1 MQLHPW
7 DPDIETLI
15 GRIKSG
21 SLNLQPDFQRGEV
34 WGLPKRRRLIDT
46 ILRGWHVPPVH
57 VVVDHETEQYEVL
70 DGQQRLVAIRDFAH
84 GEITVDGN
92 STPHDADIY
101 ELDGLTYEELPE
113 RIRRRFDNYSLRV
126 IRITEYSA
134 EEPGELFFRL
144 NQPTNLTAA
153 EQRNAFYGKARRQVK
168 SLVRSLPE
176 YGITSETVGFTN
188 SRMAY
193 DDVIAKVCYAHHV
206 GSLREKI
213 TAGVVTSLYRSDKPF
228 SEQTILRLQSALDL
242 FGAASRLHRNI
253 KYNKATLF
261 SWLIFLSTLQSQ
273 SAARIHAS
281 SVSGFTVAFEEAR
294 VYAKDLRASEHA
306 NGAFSAIPFDNQRK
320 LLSLYH
326 DRSTSRVAD
335 VASVLTRDAVL
346 WIFFIVFNISKQN
359 EVVLFEHNFSDTL
372 NAAVASL
379 SKLHEDAGGV
389 VEDIVSGPVWG
400 ILL

>member
-57 VVVDHETEQYEVL
+57 VVVDRETEQYEVL

-92 STPHDADIY
+92 SPPHDADIY

-113 RIRRRFDNYSLRV
+113 RMRRRFDNYSLRV
-126 IRITEYSA
+126 IRITEYRA

-153 EQRNAFYGKARRQVK
+153 EQRNAFYGKARGQVK

-213 TAGVVTSLYRSDKPF
+213 TAGVVTLLYRSDEPF
-228 SEQTILRLQSALDL
+228 SEQTIFRLQGALEL
-242 FGAASRLHRNI
+242 FGAASRLHGNI

-261 SWLIFLSTLQSQ
+261 SCLIFLSTLQLQ

-281 SVSGFTVAFEEAR
+281 SVSGFTVAFEQAR
-294 VYAKDLRASEHA
+294 VHANDLRSSEHA
-306 NGAFSAIPFDNQRK
+306 YGAFSAIPFENQRQ

-346 WIFFIVFNISKQN
+346 WIFFNVFSVSRQN
-359 EVVLFEHNFSDTL
+359 EVGFFDHNFSDTL

-379 SKLHEDAGGV
+379 SKLHEDVGGV
-389 VEDIVSGPVWG
+389 VEDIVSGPAWG
-400 ILL
+400 CLL

>member
-21 SLNLQPDFQRGEV
+21 NLNLQPDFQRGEV

-57 VVVDHETEQYEVL
+57 VVVDHETEQFEVL
-70 DGQQRLVAIRDFAH
+70 DGQQRLVAIRDFAR
-84 GEITVDGN
+84 GEMTVDG
-92 STPHDADIY
+92 TYPPHDAEIY
-101 ELDGLTYEELPE
+101 NLDGLTYEELPE

-126 IRITEYSA
+126 IRITEYRP

-153 EQRNAFYGKARRQVK
+153 EQRNAFYGKARGQVK

-176 YGITSETVGFTN
+176 YGITNETVGFTN

-193 DDVIAKVCYAHHV
+193 DDVIAKVCYAHNI
-206 GSLREKI
+206 GTLREKI
-213 TAGVVTSLYRSDKPF
+213 TGGVVTSLYRSDEPF
-228 SEQTILRLQSALDL
+228 SELTMFRLQGALEL
-242 FGAASRLHRNI
+242 FGAASRLHGLI

-261 SWLIFLSTLQSQ
+261 SWLIFLSTLQSK
-273 SAARIHAS
+273 SPARIHES
-281 SVSGFTVAFEEAR
+281 TISDFTIAFEEAR
-294 VYAKDLRASEHA
+294 VRTKDLRSIEHSEDI
-306 NGAFSAIPFDNQRK
+306 FSAIPFENQRQ
-320 LLSLYH
+320 LLSLYN

-335 VASVLTRDAVL
+335 VSSVLTRDAVL
-346 WIFFIVFNISKQN
+346 WIFFCIFCANNKDQGNPLQYACMESLH
-359 EVVLFEHNFSDTL
+359 E
-372 NAAVASL
+372 AVAAL
-379 SKLHEDAGGV
+379 SVLREDAGGV
-389 VEDIVSGPVWG
+389 VEDLVLTPNWG
-400 ILL
+400 CLL